1 MSTATR
7 ADDAPAKDEQSST
20 TRTPAGSGPSRKLD
34 RAYLLMLLPAL
45 ALFTFFITL
54 PALFGAFFSLTNYVG
69 FGDWE
74 FVGINN
80 YRVMFTD
87 PAILRAYAFTIG
99 FAIATVIVVNIVAM
113 LLALGLNAKIR
124 FKTALRGV
132 FFLPMVISGIVI
144 AYVFNYLFATSLP
157 TMVQSLGLEG
167 PLSTSILANPQLAWV
182 ALVVVTAWQ
191 SIPMALIIYI
201 AGLQA
206 IPEDVYEA
214 AALDGATPAKQFW
227 AITLP
232 LLAGYVVINTVLGV
246 KNFLNAYDVVVGL
259 TEGGPGT
266 ATMTVA
272 MSIFNGFNSGDYAY
286 QMANAVIFFVVTVAV
301 SILQL
306 LLIRRRGV
314 QL

>member
-1 MSTATR
+1 MSAVTR
-7 ADDAPAKDEQSST
+7 TQDVDGSST
-20 TRTPAGSGPSRKLD
+20 PRKAGPRRRRLD
-34 RAYLLMLLPAL
+34 TAYLLMLLPAL
-45 ALFTFFITL
+45 GLFTFFITL
-54 PALFGAFFSLTNYVG
+54 PGLAGAFFSTTNYVG

-74 FVGINN
+74 FVGLNN

-87 PAILRAYAFTIG
+87 PAILSAYAFTIG
-99 FAIATVIVVNIVAM
+99 FSIVTVIVVNIVAM
-113 LLALGLNAKIR
+113 LLALGLNARIR
-124 FKTALRGV
+124 FKTVLRGV

-144 AYVFNYLFATSLP
+144 AYVFNYLFSTSLP
-157 TMVQSLGLEG
+157 TMLQSLGVSG
-167 PLSTSILANPQLAWV
+167 PLSESILANPQLAWV

-206 IPEDVYEA
+206 IPEEVYEA
-214 AALDGATPAKQFW
+214 AALDGATPGKQFW

-246 KNFLNAYDVVVGL
+246 KNFLNAYDIVVGL

-286 QMANAVIFFVVTVAV
+286 QMANAVIFFVVTVVV